1 MSGGSHRAGLVV
13 SKKEEGE
20 KRGKNCLLG
29 HAKCLILLANQILRI
44 IENLTTGFHGLGRGG
59 HPQTRSLIV
68 SSSGG
73 RRGS

>member
-29 HAKCLILLANQILRI
+29 HAKCLILMANQFLRI